1 MTTYPVIE
9 HRTTRAGRWLR
20 ARRLRIAFAIAVV
33 ETLLIL
39 PPIDLLDWFPV
50 LAIAAVVFAFYIFVG
65 RKSRHD
71 SVRQVSWTAAM
82 SQVLPVFIPVIVVIV
97 GTLVI
102 VALVAVLIIV
112 GVILFLDRR

>member
-50 LAIAAVVFAFYIFVG
+50 LAIGAVVFAFYIFIG

-71 SVRQVSWTAAM
+71 TVRQVSWTAAM
-82 SQVLPVFIPVIVVIV
+82 SQVLPVFIPIIVVIV

>member
-1 MTTYPVIE
+1 VATYPVVE
-9 HRTTRAGRWLR
+9 HRSTRTGRWLR
-20 ARRLRIAFAIAVV
+20 ARRLRIAFLIAVV

-39 PPIDLLDWFPV
+39 PPIDALDWFPV
-50 LAIAAVVFAFYIFVG
+50 LAIAVAVFAFYFFVG
-65 RKSRHD
+65 RKSRFD
-71 SVRQVSWTAAM
+71 TVRELSWTAAV
-82 SQVLPVFIPVIVVIV
+82 SQLLPVFVPVIVVIV